1 MPISST
7 RIRYLDKENK
17 VLVKDFTKIK
27 DNSVLSDIVT
37 PIYLTEE
44 AFAEAQDAL
53 RKLRDLEMGISKIFA
68 ALSDGS
74 VANAIITNILN
85 NQTLFNSGALAWLA
99 PIVNM
104 LKSASID
111 VVNTLMSTIMSEVT
125 DKLYDNPSML
135 DNYKNVSND
144 INVQIVVAAL
154 ENFAKKFQETNN
166 NGLSG
171 TTNYL
176 NKLANSGAINDPSL
190 IAETI
195 STIVTGLGSN
205 GSSGSGSYPNNP
217 NTSGIL
223 ISTDTYQNGFDSLS
237 QSTAGLGSTTFSKQ
251 DQLATIIARAT
262 RSFQREVYN
271 HLIFDKNMF
280 QWFPSYQSVYDFIK
294 KKKISDLN
302 GISEAVYSWTE
313 IPEYNPTTA
322 YARSND
328 VGLYFSSGVLN
339 SLINDSS
346 ATREDY
352 KLALSFLSDVYGSVA
367 KTAGYN
373 YFQLYSV
380 WSERKNNGPSE
391 LKFDTLKKT
400 NQEYARYEAESELST
415 YRDANS
421 GWNNTMLVEWRTKNE
436 LIRRLFAASKSR
448 TLTED
453 NITMTTA
460 IVYHLY
466 YQETMKAFLNFSEE
480 QIKRATLR
488 LSEELRTNIT
498 QAKGGVSAFGDDG
511 EYVFGDPKL
520 PIIRIQTSNPWEQL
534 HRFFTFIKN
543 TPESDYKSLKLKNF
557 EYTSINVV
565 KFLKSILNSS
575 EPHPVKSAYE
585 SSGPENFKS
594 ALQSEPG
601 ILQSQKAMDN
611 LYDVIGLRSWDTTYS
626 PEHWGGS
633 WISSTEDFVITK
645 NSIML

>member
-17 VLVKDFTKIK
+17 VLVKDFSKIK
-27 DNSVLSDIVT
+27 DSTVFSDIRT

-44 AFAEAQDAL
+44 AFVEAQEGL
-53 RKLRDLEMGISKIFA
+53 RKLRDLQTGVSKIFA
-68 ALSDGS
+68 GLSDGS
-74 VANAIITNILN
+74 VANAVITNILN
-85 NQTLFNSGALAWLA
+85 NQTLFNSGSLAGLA
-99 PIVNM
+99 PIVSM
-104 LKSASID
+104 IKAAPEV

-125 DKLYDNPSML
+125 EKLYDNPSIL
-135 DNYKNVSND
+135 DNYKTVSKD

-154 ENFAKKFQETNN
+154 ENFARKSEEANS

-176 NKLANSGAINDPSL
+176 NKLTNSGAINDPSL

-195 STIVTGLGSN
+195 SAIVSGSISN

-217 NTSGIL
+217 NTSGVL
-223 ISTDTYQNGFDSLS
+223 IPTDTYQNELDNLA
-237 QSTAGLGSTTFSKQ
+237 QSADGVGSTTFTKQ
-251 DQLATIIARAT
+251 DQLATVIARAT
-262 RSFQREVYN
+262 RSFQREIYN

-280 QWFPSYQSVYDFIK
+280 EWFPSYQSIYDFVK
-294 KKKISDLN
+294 KKKVSDLN

-313 IPEYNPTTA
+313 VSEYNLTA
-322 YARSND
+322 AYVISND
-328 VGLYFSSGVLN
+328 VGLYLGGGVLN

-352 KLALSFLSDVYGSVA
+352 KLALAFLSDVYGSIA
-367 KTAGYN
+367 KTAGHN

-380 WSERKNNGPSE
+380 SRVTDNSSPTGLRLE
-391 LKFDTLKKT
+391 FTTLGET
-400 NQEYARYEAESELST
+400 NQEYARIEAQTELGC

-421 GWNNTMLVEWRTKNE
+421 GWNNTTLVKWRTKDE

-466 YQETMKAFLNFSEE
+466 YQETIKAFLNFSEE
-480 QIKRATLR
+480 QMRRATLR
-488 LSEELRTNIT
+488 LSEELRTNII
-498 QAKGGVSAFGDDG
+498 QAKGGVSSFGSDF
-511 EYVFGDPKL
+511 VFGDPAL
-520 PIIRIQTSNPWEQL
+520 PIIRLQTTNPWEQL

-543 TPESDYKSLKLKNF
+543 TPESDYKSFKLKSF
-557 EYTSINVV
+557 ENTSI
-565 KFLKSILNSS
+565 SIVRGLRSLLNSS

-585 SSGPENFKS
+585 NSGPENFKS
-594 ALQSEPG
+594 ALQNEPG
-601 ILQSQKAMDN
+601 ILQSQKAMNN
-611 LYDVIGLRSWDTTYS
+611 LYEVIGLRNWDTTFS
-626 PEHWGGS
+626 PEFWGGS
-633 WISSTEDFVITK
+633 WISPVQNFNITR
-645 NSIML
+645 NSITL